1 MARAAVVSL
10 RPHTP
15 GLAPPRTFEDTVRDA
30 ARSSPYLTLSLVVHL
45 ALLLLFAAAPGH
57 LPVPETPTL
66 RGHVQPD
73 PIAPPPPVETEP
85 PPIEPLEDE
94 IVDPIVSDDPSST
107 VEVGDEATTEG
118 LLSFTGAE
126 SPGDP
131 ALIGVGLGDAGGS
144 FGPPGGAKIGPRRL
158 AGVPHDGVILA
169 ALRWLARHQEPDG
182 HWSAAGFDGR
192 CPSAAAC
199 DGLGQPQF
207 DVGVTGL
214 ALLAFLG
221 AGRTHRAG
229 AEEEFT
235 DTVRRGLHFL
245 VREAQG
251 PDGNFGQPGF
261 GQHTYDHSIATLA
274 VIEAWALTGDPQLRG
289 PATRGL
295 QHLARQRQPGGAWR
309 YAAFHPE
316 MALRPN
322 DTSVTGWALLALT
335 LGRDYG
341 LPVDEAAIEDGLL
354 FLDGMTDPQTG
365 VTGYVQRGGRPARE
379 GGADAAW
386 PAGESESMTAVALL
400 CRIFADPNLER
411 PGALQAVERAAEVVA
426 ALPPVWDDAR
436 PGRRDYYF
444 WYYGTTA
451 LFQVGGQRW
460 KDWQAGL
467 SHAVALQ
474 QRPAGGDA
482 HGSWDPQHDPWG
494 GQGGRVYVTALQ
506 TLTLEAFNRYRT
518 VLGQH
523 GAPRPR

>member
-10 RPHTP
+10 RPHAP
-15 GLAPPRTFEDTVRDA
+15 GLAPPRTFEDSVREA

-57 LPVPETPTL
+57 LPVPEAPTL
-66 RGHVQPD
+66 RGHLLPD
-73 PIAPPPPVETEP
+73 PIEPPPAVETPP
-85 PPIEPLEDE
+85 PPIERLEDE
-94 IVDPIVSDDPSST
+94 ILEPNVSEDPPSAIDPGAAGPSDIPAAFPGTPTDGPP
-107 VEVGDEATTEG
+107 
-118 LLSFTGAE
+118 AE
-126 SPGDP
+126 
-131 ALIGVGLGDAGGS
+131 IGVGPGDVVGDFGG
-144 FGPPGGAKIGPRRL
+144 FGPGKVGPRPL
-158 AGVPHDGVILA
+158 TGVPFDGVILA
-169 ALRWLARHQEPDG
+169 ALRWLARHQDPDG
-182 HWSAAGFDGR
+182 HWSTAGFDGR

-199 DGLGQPQF
+199 DGLGQAQF

-214 ALLAFLG
+214 SLLAFLG
-221 AGRTHRAG
+221 AGRTHRGGAG
-229 AEEEFT
+229 EEFT

-261 GQHTYDHSIATLA
+261 GQHTYDHAIATLA
-274 VIEAWALTGDPQLRG
+274 VLEAWALTGDPQLRA

-295 QHLARQRQPGGAWR
+295 QYLARVRQPGGAWR

-341 LPVDEAAIEDGLL
+341 LPVDEAAIEDGLA

-379 GGADAAW
+379 AGAEAGW
-386 PAGESESMTAVALL
+386 PAAESESMTAVALL

-411 PGALQAVERAAEVVA
+411 PGALEAVERAAEVVA
-426 ALPPVWDDAR
+426 ALPPVWDDAQ

-451 LFQVGGQRW
+451 LFQVGGPRW
-460 KDWQAGL
+460 QQWQAGL
-467 SHAVALQ
+467 THAIAEQ
-474 QRPAGGDA
+474 QRPDGDA

-494 GQGGRVYVTALQ
+494 GQGGRVYATALQ
-506 TLTLEAFNRYRT
+506 ALTLEAFNRYRT

-523 GAPRPR
+523 GVRPR

>member
-1 MARAAVVSL
+1 MARAAIVSL
-10 RPHTP
+10 RPHAA
-15 GLAPPRTFEDTVRDA
+15 GLTPPRSFEDAVRDA

-45 ALLLLFAAAPGH
+45 ALLLLFAAAPDR

-66 RGHVQPD
+66 RGHPLPD
-73 PIAPPPPVETEP
+73 PVEPPPPPETP
-85 PPIEPLEDE
+85 TPPIEPLDDE
-94 IVDPIVSDDPSST
+94 IVEPLVSEEPPSTLDAGDDSPIESPT
-107 VEVGDEATTEG
+107 P
-118 LLSFTGAE
+118 FTGTPTDR
-126 SPGDP
+126 SPAP
-131 ALIGVGLGDAGGS
+131 LGVGEGDVGGT
-144 FGPPGGAKIGPRRL
+144 FGGPGPGKLGPRPP
-158 AGVPHDGVILA
+158 AGVPYDGVILA
-169 ALRWLARHQEPDG
+169 ALRWLARHQDPDG

-192 CPSAAAC
+192 CPAGAAC

-214 ALLAFLG
+214 SLLAFLG

-251 PDGNFGQPGF
+251 PDGNFGAPGF
-261 GQHTYDHSIATLA
+261 GQHTYDHAIATLA

-289 PATRGL
+289 PATRAL
-295 QHLARQRQPGGAWR
+295 EHLARVRQPGGAWR

-316 MALRPN
+316 MAVRPN
-322 DTSVTGWALLALT
+322 DTSVTGWALMALT

-341 LPVDEAAIEDGLL
+341 LPVDEAAIADGLA
-354 FLDGMTDPQTG
+354 FLDGMTDPRTG

-379 GGADAAW
+379 AGAEAGW
-386 PAGESESMTAVALL
+386 PAEESEAMTAVALL

-411 PGALQAVERAAEVVA
+411 AGALQAVEQAADVVA

-451 LFQVGGQRW
+451 LFQVGGRRW
-460 KDWQAGL
+460 KEWQAGL
-467 SHAVALQ
+467 THAVAEQ
-474 QRPAGGDA
+474 QRPDGDA

-494 GQGGRVYVTALQ
+494 GQGGRVYATALQ
-506 TLTLEAFNRYRT
+506 ALTLEAFNRYRT

-523 GAPRPR
+523 GASSR